1 MFFHLVPQQ
10 LSGLSI
16 SIYFILDGD
25 SSHEIKRQL
34 LFGRNAMA
42 NLDRVSKSKD
52 VTLPTNAVWSNLWIF
67 QYLCTDVRV
76 GP

>member
-10 LSGLSI
+10 LPGPSI

-25 SSHEIKRQL
+25 SSHKIKRQL
-34 LFGRNAMA
+34 LLGRKAMA
-42 NLDRVSKSKD
+42 NLDRVSRSKD

-67 QYLCTDVRV
+67 QYSCTDVRA